1 MLKNEV
7 SISFAQSFSI
17 NKRGDI
23 WQSSSPFRV
32 SIKLFTNLLISEF
45 AVIAESESVPSPIP
59 TGLLQSDGKIEA
71 YIDLI
76 RRMNIR
82 FFVKCKHFLRR

>member
-1 MLKNEV
+1 MKALRAPTWNFHKRWKMKYQYRLLKVFQE
-7 SISFAQSFSI
+7 
-17 NKRGDI
+17 
-23 WQSSSPFRV
+23 
-32 SIKLFTNLLISEF
+32 SIKGEIFTNLLISEF

-59 TGLLQSDGKIEA
+59 TGLLQSDGEIEA

-82 FFVKCKHFLRR
+82 FFVKC

>member
-7 SISFAQSFSI
+7 SISFAQSFSRI

-23 WQSSSPFRV
+23 WKSSSPFRV

-59 TGLLQSDGKIEA
+59 TGLLQSDGEIEA

-82 FFVKCKHFLRR
+82 FFVKC